1 MQATTRVTPL
11 KLALT
16 LAFCGAAFGLA
27 PAIAQQAAPAP
38 AAQAQVEVPAAGDD
52 FFGHVNAEW
61 LAKTQIPADK
71 GSWGAGQ
78 ALGDATNE
86 RIVKLI
92 EETAAKSPSGDVRR
106 VTDYYHA
113 FMDEAGI
120 EARGLKS
127 LKPELEKIDGIKDK
141 AALVRALA
149 GTVRADVDPLNSTNF
164 YTENLFGIWIA
175 QGLKDPNHYVPYILQ
190 GGLGLPDRAYYLDD
204 NQRMQ
209 QLRTAYQAH
218 IAAMLKLA
226 GYSEPEARAA
236 RVFELERKLA
246 QAHGS
251 REDSADIQ
259 KANNNWTLRDF
270 AAKAPGMDWRA
281 FFRAA
286 GLGKQD
292 KFIVY
297 HPSAIIGS
305 AALVNEMPLQAW
317 KDFLAFH
324 TVNHFGGTLPKAFVD
339 QRFEFYGR
347 TMNGTPQL
355 SPRWKRGLASVNGA
369 VPDAAGKMYVDR
381 YFPAESKVRL
391 QAMVAKIVEAFH
403 KRVDALDWM
412 APATKKE
419 AQEKLRTLYVGVG
432 YPDKWTTY
440 EGLEIKPDDAMG
452 NALRAEQ
459 FHYKQQLAKLGK
471 KVVPTEWCMPPH
483 VVNAVNMPMQNALN
497 FPAAILQ
504 PPFFDAKAS
513 DALNYGAIGAVIGHE
528 ISHSFDDQG
537 AQFDSKGRLRDWW
550 TKEDGEHFQKAAAAL
565 VAQYNAYEAFPDLK
579 LNGTLTLSE
588 NLADLAG
595 LAAALDA
602 YHVSLG
608 GKFTPAQDREFFNGY
623 AASWANKARDASLR
637 NQVMTDGHSPAKW
650 RTYTVRNL
658 DAWYQAYDVKP
669 GQKLYLAPEQRV
681 RVW

>member
-1 MQATTRVTPL
+1 MQDSKRVTPL

-16 LAFCGAAFGLA
+16 LAFCGVAFGMA
-27 PAIAQQAAPAP
+27 PATAQQAAPAP
-38 AAQAQVEVPAAGDD
+38 AAHTHAAVPLPGDD

-71 GSWGAGQ
+71 GSWGAGS

-92 EETAAKSPSGDVRR
+92 EESAAKSPGGDTRR
-106 VTDYYHA
+106 VTDFYRS
-113 FMDEAGI
+113 FMDEAAI
-120 EARGLKS
+120 EAHGLKS
-127 LKPELEKIDGIKDK
+127 LKPELEKIDAIKDK
-141 AALVRALA
+141 AALVRALGA
-149 GTVRADVDPLNSTNF
+149 SVRADVDPLNATNF

-175 QGLKDPNHYVPYILQ
+175 QGLTDPDNYVPYILQ
-190 GGLGLPDRAYYLDD
+190 GGLGMPDRAYYLED
-204 NQRMQ
+204 NQRMH

-226 GYSEPEARAA
+226 GYSEPETRAA

-246 QAHGS
+246 QAHAT
-251 REDSADIQ
+251 REDSANIQ
-259 KANNNWTLRDF
+259 KANNTWTMRDF

-286 GLGKQD
+286 GLNKQG

-297 HPSAIIGS
+297 HPSAITGS
-305 AALVNEMPLQAW
+305 AALVNELPLQSW

-324 TVNHFGGTLPKAFVD
+324 TVNHFGTYLPKAFVD

-347 TMNGTPQL
+347 TLNGTPQL
-355 SPRWKRGLASVNGA
+355 SPRWKRGLNAVNQA
-369 VPDAAGKMYVDR
+369 LPDAAGKMYVER
-381 YFPAESKVRL
+381 YFPAEAKARL
-391 QAMVAKIVEAFH
+391 QTMVSNIVDAFR
-403 KRVDALDWM
+403 KRVNALEWM
-412 APATKKE
+412 APSTRKE
-419 AQEKLRTLYVGVG
+419 ALAKLDVLYVGVG
-432 YPDKWTTY
+432 YPDKWTSY
-440 EGLEIKPDDAMG
+440 EGLDIKPDDAMG
-452 NALRAEQ
+452 NALRAEK
-459 FHYKQQLAKLGK
+459 FHYKQELAKLGK
-471 KVVPTEWCMPPH
+471 KVDPTEWCMPPH

-504 PPFFDAKAS
+504 PPFFDMKGS
-513 DALNYGAIGAVIGHE
+513 DAMNYGAIGAIIGHE
-528 ISHSFDDQG
+528 ISHSFDDMG

-550 TKEDGEHFQKAAAAL
+550 TKEDGEHFKKAAAKL
-565 VAQYNAYEAFPDLK
+565 VAQYDAYEAFPDLK

-608 GKFTPAQDREFFNGY
+608 GKATPGQDREFFNGY

-658 DAWYQAYDVKP
+658 DDWYTAYDVKP

>member
-1 MQATTRVTPL
+1 MQASSRVTPL
-11 KLALT
+11 KLAFT
-16 LAFCGAAFGLA
+16 LAFCGAAMGLA
-27 PAIAQQAAPAP
+27 PAIAQQAATAP
-38 AAQAQVEVPAAGDD
+38 AAQAPAAVPQPGDD
-52 FFGHVNAEW
+52 FFGYVNAEW

-71 GSWGAGQ
+71 GSWGAGS
-78 ALGDATNE
+78 ALGDETNA

-92 EETAAKSPSGDVRR
+92 EETAAKLPKGDVRR
-106 VTDYYHA
+106 VTDFYRS
-113 FMDEAGI
+113 FMDEAAI
-120 EARGLKS
+120 EAHGLKS
-127 LKPELEKIDGIKDK
+127 LKPELEKIDAIKDK
-141 AALVRALA
+141 AGLVHALGAS
-149 GTVRADVDPLNSTNF
+149 VRADVDPLNATNF

-175 QGLKDPNHYVPYILQ
+175 QGLTDPNHYIPYILQ
-190 GGLGLPDRAYYLDD
+190 GGLGMPDRAFYLEDS
-204 NQRMQ
+204 QRMS

-218 IAAMLKLA
+218 IAAMMKLA
-226 GYSEPEARAA
+226 GYSEPETRAA
-236 RVFELERKLA
+236 RVFELERKIA
-246 QAHGS
+246 QAHAS

-259 KANNNWTLRDF
+259 KANNTWTMRDF

-286 GLGKQD
+286 GLGKQG

-297 HPSAIIGS
+297 HPTAIAGS
-305 AALVNEMPLQAW
+305 AALVNEMPLQTW

-324 TVNHFGGTLPKAFVD
+324 TANHFGGYLPKAFVD
-339 QRFEFYGR
+339 QRFEFYGH
-347 TMNGTPQL
+347 TLNGTPQL
-355 SPRWKRGLASVNGA
+355 SPRWKRGLSAVNAA
-369 VPDAAGKMYVDR
+369 VPDAAGKLYVER
-381 YFPAESKVRL
+381 YFPAEAKARL
-391 QAMVAKIVEAFH
+391 QSMVANIVDAFR
-403 KRVDALDWM
+403 KRIDALDWM
-412 APATKKE
+412 APSTKKE

-432 YPDKWTTY
+432 YPDKWTSY

-459 FHYKQQLAKLGK
+459 FHYKQELAKLGK
-471 KVVPTEWCMPPH
+471 KVDPTEWCMPPH

-504 PPFFDAKAS
+504 PPFFDMKAS
-513 DALNYGAIGAVIGHE
+513 DAHNYGAIGSVIGHE

-537 AQFDSKGRLRDWW
+537 SQFDSKGRLRDWW
-550 TKEDGEHFQKAAAAL
+550 TKEDGEHFKQAAAKL
-565 VAQYNAYEAFPDLK
+565 VAQYDAYEAFPDLK

-602 YHVSLG
+602 YKASLG
-608 GKFTPAQDREFFNGY
+608 GKATPEQERAFFAGF
-623 AASWANKARDASLR
+623 ASSWANKTRDAALR
-637 NQVMTDGHSPAKW
+637 NQIATDGHAPSKW

>member
-38 AAQAQVEVPAAGDD
+38 AAQAQAEVPAAGDD

-71 GSWGAGQ
+71 GSWGAGS

-141 AALVRALA
+141 AGLVRALA
-149 GTVRADVDPLNSTNF
+149 GSVRADVDPLNSTNF

-246 QAHGS
+246 QAHGT

-355 SPRWKRGLASVNGA
+355 SPRWKRGLGSVNGA
-369 VPDAAGKMYVDR
+369 LPDAAGKMYVDR

-391 QAMVAKIVEAFH
+391 QAMVTNIVNAFH
-403 KRVDALDWM
+403 KRVEALDWM

-432 YPDKWTTY
+432 YPDKWTSY

-471 KVVPTEWCMPPH
+471 KVDPTEWCMPPH

>member
-1 MQATTRVTPL
+1 MQASIRVTPL

-27 PAIAQQAAPAP
+27 PAIAQQASPAP
-38 AAQAQVEVPAAGDD
+38 SSTTQTAAPLPGDD

-71 GSWGAGQ
+71 GSWGAGS

-92 EETAAKSPSGDVRR
+92 EETAAQSPTGDTRR
-106 VTDYYHA
+106 VTDFYRSY
-113 FMDEAGI
+113 MDEAGI
-120 EARGLKS
+120 EAQGLKS
-127 LKPELEKIDGIKDK
+127 LKPELEKIDAIKDK
-141 AALVRALA
+141 AALVRALGA
-149 GTVRADVDPLNSTNF
+149 SVRADVDPLNATNF
-164 YTENLFGIWIA
+164 FTENLFGIWIA
-175 QGLKDPNHYVPYILQ
+175 QGLTDPDRYTPYILQ
-190 GGLGLPDRAYYLDD
+190 GGLGMPDRAYYLED
-204 NQRMQ
+204 NQRMH

-226 GYSEPEARAA
+226 GYSEPETRAA
-236 RVFELERKLA
+236 RVYELERKLA
-246 QAHGS
+246 QAHAT
-251 REDSADIQ
+251 REDSANIQ
-259 KANNNWTLRDF
+259 KANNTWTMRDF

-286 GLGKQD
+286 GLGKQN

-297 HPSAIIGS
+297 HPTAITGG

-324 TVNHFGGTLPKAFVD
+324 TVNHFGSYLPKAFVD
-339 QRFEFYGR
+339 QRFEFYGK
-347 TMNGTPQL
+347 TLNGTPQL
-355 SPRWKRGLASVNGA
+355 SPRWKRGLGAVNNA
-369 VPDAAGKMYVDR
+369 VPDAAGKMYVER
-381 YFPAESKVRL
+381 YFPAEAKARL
-391 QAMVAKIVEAFH
+391 QTMVANIVDAFR
-403 KRVDALDWM
+403 KRVDALEWM
-412 APATKKE
+412 APSTRKE
-419 AQEKLRTLYVGVG
+419 ALAKLDVLYVGVG
-432 YPDKWTTY
+432 YPDKWTSY

-452 NALRAEQ
+452 NALRAEK
-459 FHYKQQLAKLGK
+459 FHYRQQLAKLGK
-471 KVVPTEWCMPPH
+471 KVDSKEWCMPPH
-483 VVNAVNMPMQNALN
+483 IVNAVNMPMQNALN

-504 PPFFDAKAS
+504 PPFFDMKAS
-513 DALNYGAIGAVIGHE
+513 DAHNYGAIGSVIGHE
-528 ISHSFDDQG
+528 ISHSFDDTG

-550 TKEDGEHFQKAAAAL
+550 TKEDGEHFKKAAAKL
-565 VAQYNAYEAFPDLK
+565 VAQYDAYEAFPDLK

-602 YHVSLG
+602 YHASLG
-608 GKFTPAQDREFFNGY
+608 GKATAAQDREFFSGF
-623 AASWANKARDASLR
+623 ASSWANKSRDASLR

-658 DAWYQAYDVKP
+658 DTWYQAYDVKP

>member
-1 MQATTRVTPL
+1 MQASTRVTPL

-27 PAIAQQAAPAP
+27 PAFAQEAAPKP
-38 AAQAQVEVPAAGDD
+38 AVQTQDAVPLAGDD

-71 GSWGAGQ
+71 GSWGAGS

-92 EETAAKSPSGDVRR
+92 EETAAKSPTGDTRR
-106 VTDYYHA
+106 VTDYYRS
-113 FMDEAGI
+113 FMDEAGV
-120 EARGLKS
+120 EAQGLKS
-127 LKPELEKIDGIKDK
+127 LKPELAKIDAIKDK
-141 AALVRALA
+141 AGLVRALA

-164 YTENLFGIWIA
+164 YTENLFGVWIA
-175 QGLKDPNHYVPYILQ
+175 QGLTDPNHYVPYILQ
-190 GGLGLPDRAYYLDD
+190 GGLGMPDRAYYLDD

-246 QAHGS
+246 QTHVS

-259 KANNNWTLRDF
+259 KANNTWTMRDF

-281 FFRAA
+281 FFNAA
-286 GLGKQD
+286 GLGKQG

-297 HPSAIIGS
+297 HPSAITGS

-355 SPRWKRGLASVNGA
+355 SPRWKRGLASVNNA
-369 VPDAAGKMYVDR
+369 LPDAAGKMYVER

-391 QAMVAKIVEAFH
+391 QTMVTNIVEAFR

-432 YPDKWTTY
+432 YPDKWTSY
-440 EGLEIKPDDAMG
+440 EGLEVKPDDAMG

-471 KVVPTEWCMPPH
+471 KVDPTEWCMPPH

-537 AQFDSKGRLRDWW
+537 AQFDAKGRLRDWW
-550 TKEDGEHFQKAAAAL
+550 TKADGEHFKQAAAKL
-565 VAQYNAYEAFPDLK
+565 VAQYDSYEAFPDLK

-623 AASWANKARDASLR
+623 AASWANKSRDASLR
-637 NQVMTDGHSPAKW
+637 NQVMTDGHAPAKW

>member
-1 MQATTRVTPL
+1 MQASTRVTPL
-11 KLALT
+11 KMALT

-27 PAIAQQAAPAP
+27 PAFAQQAAPAP
-38 AAQAQVEVPAAGDD
+38 AAQTQDAVPLAGDD
-52 FFGHVNAEW
+52 FFGHVNADW

-71 GSWGAGQ
+71 GSWGAGS

-92 EETAAKSPSGDVRR
+92 EETAAKSPTGDTRR
-106 VTDYYHA
+106 VTDFYRS

-120 EARGLKS
+120 EAQGLKS
-127 LKPELEKIDGIKDK
+127 LKPELEKIDAIKDK
-141 AALVRALA
+141 AGLVRALA
-149 GTVRADVDPLNSTNF
+149 ATVRADVDPLNSTNF

-175 QGLKDPNHYVPYILQ
+175 QGLTDPNHYVPYILQ
-190 GGLGLPDRAYYLDD
+190 GGLGMPDRAFYLDD

-246 QAHGS
+246 QTHVT

-259 KANNNWTLRDF
+259 KANNTWTMRDF
-270 AAKAPGMDWRA
+270 AAKAPGMDWHA
-281 FFRAA
+281 FFRDA
-286 GLGKQD
+286 GLGKQN

-324 TVNHFGGTLPKAFVD
+324 KVNHFGGSLPKAFVE

-369 VPDAAGKMYVDR
+369 LPDAAGKMYVER
-381 YFPAESKVRL
+381 YFPAESKARL
-391 QAMVAKIVEAFH
+391 QTMVSNIVEAFR

-419 AQEKLRTLYVGVG
+419 ALEKLRTLYVGVG
-432 YPDKWTTY
+432 YPDKWTSY
-440 EGLEIKPDDAMG
+440 EGLEIKPDDATG

-471 KVVPTEWCMPPH
+471 KVDPTEWCMPPH

-537 AQFDSKGRLRDWW
+537 AQFDAKGRLRDWW

-608 GKFTPAQDREFFNGY
+608 GKFTPAQDRDFFNGY
-623 AASWANKARDASLR
+623 AASWANKSRDASLR
-637 NQVMTDGHSPAKW
+637 NQVMTDGHAPAKW

>member
-471 KVVPTEWCMPPH
+471 KVDPTEWCMPPH

>member
-1 MQATTRVTPL
+1 MQASTRVTPL

-16 LAFCGAAFGLA
+16 LAFCGATFGLV

-38 AAQAQVEVPAAGDD
+38 AAQTQDAVPQPGDD

-71 GSWGAGQ
+71 GSWGAGS

-92 EETAAKSPSGDVRR
+92 DETAAKSPTGDTRR
-106 VTDYYHA
+106 VTDFYRS
-113 FMDEAGI
+113 FMDEAAI
-120 EARGLKS
+120 EAHGLKS
-127 LKPELEKIDGIKDK
+127 LKPELEKIDAIKDK
-141 AALVRALA
+141 AALVHALA
-149 GTVRADVDPLNSTNF
+149 ASIRADVDPLNSTNF

-175 QGLKDPNHYVPYILQ
+175 QGLTDPNHYTPYILQ

-204 NQRMQ
+204 NQRMH

-226 GYSEPEARAA
+226 GYSEPETRAA
-236 RVFELERKLA
+236 RVYELERKLA

-259 KANNNWTLRDF
+259 KANNTWTMRDF

-286 GLGKQD
+286 GLGKQN

-297 HPSAIIGS
+297 HPSAITGS

-324 TVNHFGGTLPKAFVD
+324 TVNHFGGFLPKAFVD

-355 SPRWKRGLASVNGA
+355 SPRWKRGLSAVNNA
-369 VPDAAGKMYVDR
+369 VPDAAGKMYVER
-381 YFPAESKVRL
+381 YFPAEAKTRL
-391 QAMVAKIVEAFH
+391 QAMVSNIVDSFR

-440 EGLEIKPDDAMG
+440 DGLEIKPDDAMG

-471 KVVPTEWCMPPH
+471 KVDPTEWCMPPH

-504 PPFFDAKAS
+504 PPFFDMKAS

-550 TKEDGEHFQKAAAAL
+550 TKEDGEHFKQAAAKL
-565 VAQYNAYEAFPDLK
+565 VAQYDSYEAFPDLK

-608 GKFTPAQDREFFNGY
+608 GKATPAQDRDFFNGY

>member
-1 MQATTRVTPL
+1 MQASIRVTPL

-27 PAIAQQAAPAP
+27 PAIAQQASPAP
-38 AAQAQVEVPAAGDD
+38 SSTTQTAAPLPGDD

-71 GSWGAGQ
+71 GSWGAGS

-92 EETAAKSPSGDVRR
+92 EETAAPSPTGDTRR
-106 VTDYYHA
+106 VTDFYRSY
-113 FMDEAGI
+113 MDEAGI
-120 EARGLKS
+120 EAQGLKS
-127 LKPELEKIDGIKDK
+127 LKPELEKIDAIKDK
-141 AALVRALA
+141 AALVRALGA
-149 GTVRADVDPLNSTNF
+149 SVRADVDPLNATNF
-164 YTENLFGIWIA
+164 FTENLFGIWIA
-175 QGLKDPNHYVPYILQ
+175 QGLTDPDRYTPYILQ
-190 GGLGLPDRAYYLDD
+190 GGLGMPDRAYYLDD
-204 NQRMQ
+204 NQRMH

-226 GYSEPEARAA
+226 GYSEPETRAA
-236 RVFELERKLA
+236 RVYELERKLA
-246 QAHGS
+246 QAHAT
-251 REDSADIQ
+251 REDSANIQ
-259 KANNNWTLRDF
+259 KANNTWTMRDF

-286 GLGKQD
+286 GLGKQN

-297 HPSAIIGS
+297 HPTAITGG

-324 TVNHFGGTLPKAFVD
+324 TVNHFGSYLPKAFVD
-339 QRFEFYGR
+339 QRFEFYGK
-347 TMNGTPQL
+347 TLNGTPQL
-355 SPRWKRGLASVNGA
+355 SPRWKRGLGAVNNA
-369 VPDAAGKMYVDR
+369 VPDAAGKMYVER
-381 YFPAESKVRL
+381 YFPAEAKARL
-391 QAMVAKIVEAFH
+391 QTMVANIVDAFR
-403 KRVDALDWM
+403 KRVDALEWM
-412 APATKKE
+412 APSTRKE
-419 AQEKLRTLYVGVG
+419 ALAKLDVLYVGVG
-432 YPDKWTTY
+432 YPDKWTSY

-452 NALRAEQ
+452 NALRAEK
-459 FHYKQQLAKLGK
+459 FHYRQQLAKLGK
-471 KVVPTEWCMPPH
+471 KVDSKEWCMPPH
-483 VVNAVNMPMQNALN
+483 IVNAVNMPMQNALN

-504 PPFFDAKAS
+504 PPFFDMKAS
-513 DALNYGAIGAVIGHE
+513 DAHNYGAIGSVIGHE
-528 ISHSFDDQG
+528 ISHSFDDTG

-550 TKEDGEHFQKAAAAL
+550 TKEDGEHFKKAAAKL
-565 VAQYNAYEAFPDLK
+565 VAQYDAYEAFPDLK

-602 YHVSLG
+602 YHASLG
-608 GKFTPAQDREFFNGY
+608 GKATAAQDREFFSGF
-623 AASWANKARDASLR
+623 ASSWANKSRDASLR

-658 DAWYQAYDVKP
+658 DTWYQAYDVKP

>member
-1 MQATTRVTPL
+1 MQATIRVTPL

-38 AAQAQVEVPAAGDD
+38 AVQAQDAVPAAGDD
-52 FFGHVNAEW
+52 FFGHVNADW

-71 GSWGAGQ
+71 GSWGAGS

-92 EETAAKSPSGDVRR
+92 DETAAKSPSGDARR
-106 VTDYYHA
+106 VTDYYRA

-141 AALVRALA
+141 AGLVRALA
-149 GTVRADVDPLNSTNF
+149 ATVRADVDPLNSTNF
-164 YTENLFGIWIA
+164 YTENLFGIWVA
-175 QGLKDPNHYVPYILQ
+175 QGLTDPNHYIPYVLQ
-190 GGLGLPDRAYYLDD
+190 GGLGLPDRAYYLED

-246 QAHGS
+246 QTHVT

-259 KANNNWTLRDF
+259 KANNAWTMRDF

-297 HPSAIIGS
+297 HPSAITGS

-324 TVNHFGGTLPKAFVD
+324 TANHFGGSLPKAFVD

-355 SPRWKRGLASVNGA
+355 SPRWKRGLAAVNGA
-369 VPDAAGKMYVDR
+369 VPDAAGKMYVER

-391 QAMVAKIVEAFH
+391 QAMVSNIVNAFR
-403 KRVDALDWM
+403 KRVDGLDWM

-432 YPDKWTTY
+432 YPDKWTSY

-471 KVVPTEWCMPPH
+471 KVDATEWCMPPH

-602 YHVSLG
+602 YHVSIG
-608 GKFTPAQDREFFNGY
+608 GKFTPAQDRDFFNGY
-623 AASWANKARDASLR
+623 AASWANKSRDAALR

-658 DAWYQAYDVKP
+658 DAWYQAYEVKP

>member
-1 MQATTRVTPL
+1 MQASIRVTPL

-27 PAIAQQAAPAP
+27 PAIAQQASPAP
-38 AAQAQVEVPAAGDD
+38 SSTTQTAAPLPGDD

-71 GSWGAGQ
+71 GSWGAGS

-92 EETAAKSPSGDVRR
+92 EETAAPSPTGDTRR
-106 VTDYYHA
+106 VMDFYRSY
-113 FMDEAGI
+113 MDEAGI
-120 EARGLKS
+120 EAQGLKS
-127 LKPELEKIDGIKDK
+127 LKPELEKIDAIKDK
-141 AALVRALA
+141 AALVRALGA
-149 GTVRADVDPLNSTNF
+149 SVRADVDPLNATNF
-164 YTENLFGIWIA
+164 FTENLFGIWIA
-175 QGLKDPNHYVPYILQ
+175 QGLTDPDRYTPYILQ
-190 GGLGLPDRAYYLDD
+190 GGLGMPDRAYYLED
-204 NQRMQ
+204 NQRMH

-226 GYSEPEARAA
+226 GYSEPETRAA
-236 RVFELERKLA
+236 RVYELERKLA
-246 QAHGS
+246 QAHAT
-251 REDSADIQ
+251 REDSANIQ
-259 KANNNWTLRDF
+259 KANNTWTMRDF

-286 GLGKQD
+286 GLGKQN

-297 HPSAIIGS
+297 HPTAITGG

-324 TVNHFGGTLPKAFVD
+324 TVNHFGSYLPKAFVD
-339 QRFEFYGR
+339 QRFEFYGK
-347 TMNGTPQL
+347 TLNGTPQL
-355 SPRWKRGLASVNGA
+355 SPRWKRGLGAVNNA
-369 VPDAAGKMYVDR
+369 VPDAAGKMYVER
-381 YFPAESKVRL
+381 YFPAEAKARL
-391 QAMVAKIVEAFH
+391 QTMVANIVDAFR
-403 KRVDALDWM
+403 KRVDALEWM
-412 APATKKE
+412 APSTRKE
-419 AQEKLRTLYVGVG
+419 ALAKLDVLYVGVG
-432 YPDKWTTY
+432 YPDKWTSY

-452 NALRAEQ
+452 NALRAEK
-459 FHYKQQLAKLGK
+459 FHYRQQLAKLGK
-471 KVVPTEWCMPPH
+471 KVDSKEWCMPPH
-483 VVNAVNMPMQNALN
+483 IVNAVNMPMQNALN

-504 PPFFDAKAS
+504 PPFFDMKAS
-513 DALNYGAIGAVIGHE
+513 DAHNYGAIGSVIGHE
-528 ISHSFDDQG
+528 ISHSFDDTG

-550 TKEDGEHFQKAAAAL
+550 TKEDGEHFKKAAAKL
-565 VAQYNAYEAFPDLK
+565 VAQYDAYEAFPDLK

-595 LAAALDA
+595 LATALDA
-602 YHVSLG
+602 YHASLG
-608 GKFTPAQDREFFNGY
+608 GKATAAQDREFFSGF
-623 AASWANKARDASLR
+623 ASSWANKSRDASLR

-658 DAWYQAYDVKP
+658 DTWYQAYDVKP

>member
-1 MQATTRVTPL
+1 MQASIRVTPL

-38 AAQAQVEVPAAGDD
+38 AAQAQEAIPAAGDD

-71 GSWGAGQ
+71 GSWGAGS

-92 EETAAKSPSGDVRR
+92 EETAAKSPTGDTRR
-106 VTDYYHA
+106 VTDMYRA
-113 FMDEAGI
+113 FMDEAAI
-120 EARGLKS
+120 EANGQKS
-127 LKPELEKIDGIKDK
+127 VKPVLDQINAIKDK
-141 AALVRALA
+141 AGLVRALA
-149 GTVRADVDPLNSTNF
+149 GTIRADVDPLNSTNF

-175 QGLKDPNHYVPYILQ
+175 QGLTDPNHYVPYILQ

-226 GYSEPEARAA
+226 GYSEPETRAA

-246 QAHGS
+246 QSHGS

-259 KANNNWTLRDF
+259 KANNTWTMRDF
-270 AAKAPGMDWRA
+270 AAKAPGIDWHA
-281 FFRAA
+281 FFRTA

-297 HPSAIIGS
+297 HPSAVIGS

-317 KDFLAFH
+317 KDYLAFH
-324 TVNHFGGTLPKAFVD
+324 TVNHFGSSLPKAFVE
-339 QRFEFYGR
+339 QRFDFYGR
-347 TMNGTPQL
+347 TMNGTPQI
-355 SPRWKRGLASVNGA
+355 SPRWKRGLSVVNNA
-369 VPDAAGKMYVDR
+369 VPDAAGKMYVER
-381 YFPAESKVRL
+381 YFPAESKARL
-391 QAMVAKIVEAFH
+391 QTMMANIVDAFR

-432 YPDKWTTY
+432 YPDKWTSY
-440 EGLEIKPDDAMG
+440 EGLVIKPDDAVG
-452 NALRAEQ
+452 NSMRAEQ

-471 KVVPTEWCMPPH
+471 KVDPTEWCMPPH

-537 AQFDSKGRLRDWW
+537 SQFDSKGRLRDWW

-602 YHVSLG
+602 YHVSIG
-608 GKFTPAQDREFFNGY
+608 GKFTPAQDRDFFNGY
-623 AASWANKARDASLR
+623 AASWANKSRDAALR

>member
-1 MQATTRVTPL
+1 MQDSKRVTPL

-16 LAFCGAAFGLA
+16 LAFCGVAFGMA
-27 PAIAQQAAPAP
+27 PATAQQAAPAP
-38 AAQAQVEVPAAGDD
+38 AAHTHAAVPLPGDD

-71 GSWGAGQ
+71 GSWGAGS

-92 EETAAKSPSGDVRR
+92 EESAAKSPGGDTRR
-106 VTDYYHA
+106 VTDFYRS
-113 FMDEAGI
+113 FMDEAAI
-120 EARGLKS
+120 EAHGLKS
-127 LKPELEKIDGIKDK
+127 LKPELEKIDAIKDK
-141 AALVRALA
+141 AALVRALGA
-149 GTVRADVDPLNSTNF
+149 SVRADVDPLNATNF

-175 QGLKDPNHYVPYILQ
+175 QGLTDPDNYVPYILQ
-190 GGLGLPDRAYYLDD
+190 GGLGMPDRAYYLED
-204 NQRMQ
+204 NQRMH

-226 GYSEPEARAA
+226 GYSEPETRAA

-246 QAHGS
+246 QAHAT
-251 REDSADIQ
+251 REDSANIQ
-259 KANNNWTLRDF
+259 KANNTWTMRDF

-286 GLGKQD
+286 GLNKQG

-297 HPSAIIGS
+297 HPSAITGS
-305 AALVNEMPLQAW
+305 AALVNELPLQSW

-324 TVNHFGGTLPKAFVD
+324 TVNHFGTYLPKAFVD

-347 TMNGTPQL
+347 TLNGTPQL
-355 SPRWKRGLASVNGA
+355 SPRWKRGLNAVNQA
-369 VPDAAGKMYVDR
+369 LPDAAGKMYVER
-381 YFPAESKVRL
+381 YFPAEAKARL
-391 QAMVAKIVEAFH
+391 QTMVSNIVDAFR
-403 KRVDALDWM
+403 KRVNALEWM
-412 APATKKE
+412 APSTRKE
-419 AQEKLRTLYVGVG
+419 ALAKLDVLYVGVG
-432 YPDKWTTY
+432 YPDKWTSY
-440 EGLEIKPDDAMG
+440 EGLDIKPDDAMG
-452 NALRAEQ
+452 NALRAEK
-459 FHYKQQLAKLGK
+459 FHYKQELAKLGK
-471 KVVPTEWCMPPH
+471 KVDPTEWCMPPH

-504 PPFFDAKAS
+504 PPFFDMKGS
-513 DALNYGAIGAVIGHE
+513 DAMNYGAIGAIIGHE
-528 ISHSFDDQG
+528 ISHSFDDMG

-550 TKEDGEHFQKAAAAL
+550 TKEDGEHFKKAAAKL
-565 VAQYNAYEAFPDLK
+565 VAQYDAYEAFPDLK

-608 GKFTPAQDREFFNGY
+608 GKATPAQDREFFNGY

-658 DAWYQAYDVKP
+658 DDWYTAYDVKP

>member
-1 MQATTRVTPL
+1 MQATIRVTPL
-11 KLALT
+11 KLAFT

-38 AAQAQVEVPAAGDD
+38 AAQTPLTVPAAGDD

-71 GSWGAGQ
+71 GSWGAGS

-92 EETAAKSPSGDVRR
+92 EETAAKSPSGDTRR

-113 FMDEAGI
+113 YMDEAGI

-127 LKPELEKIDGIKDK
+127 LKPELEKIDAIKDK
-141 AALVRALA
+141 ASLVRALA

-175 QGLKDPNHYVPYILQ
+175 QGLKDPNHYIPYILQ
-190 GGLGLPDRAYYLDD
+190 GGLGMPDRAYYLDD

-246 QAHGS
+246 QTHVT

-259 KANNNWTLRDF
+259 KANNNWTMRDF

-391 QAMVAKIVEAFH
+391 QAMVTNIVNAFH
-403 KRVDALDWM
+403 KRIDALDWM

-432 YPDKWTTY
+432 YPDKWTSY

-471 KVVPTEWCMPPH
+471 KVDPTEWCMPPH
-483 VVNAVNMPMQNALN
+483 IVNAVNMPMQNALN

-513 DALNYGAIGAVIGHE
+513 DALNYGAIGSVIGHE

-602 YHVSLG
+602 YHVSIG

-623 AASWANKARDASLR
+623 AASWAQKERDAALR

>member
-1 MQATTRVTPL
+1 MQASIRVTPL

-27 PAIAQQAAPAP
+27 PAIAQQASPAP
-38 AAQAQVEVPAAGDD
+38 SSTTQTAAPLPGDD

-71 GSWGAGQ
+71 GSWGAGS

-92 EETAAKSPSGDVRR
+92 EETAAPSPTGDTRR
-106 VTDYYHA
+106 VTDFYRSY
-113 FMDEAGI
+113 MDEAGI
-120 EARGLKS
+120 EAQGLKS
-127 LKPELEKIDGIKDK
+127 LKPELEKIDAIKDK
-141 AALVRALA
+141 AALVRALGA
-149 GTVRADVDPLNSTNF
+149 SVRADVDPLNATNF
-164 YTENLFGIWIA
+164 FTENLFGIWIA
-175 QGLKDPNHYVPYILQ
+175 QGLTDPDRYTPYILQ
-190 GGLGLPDRAYYLDD
+190 GGLGMPDRAYYLED
-204 NQRMQ
+204 NQRMH

-226 GYSEPEARAA
+226 GYSEPETRAA
-236 RVFELERKLA
+236 RVYELERKLA
-246 QAHGS
+246 QAHAT
-251 REDSADIQ
+251 REDSANIQ
-259 KANNNWTLRDF
+259 KANNTWTMRDF

-286 GLGKQD
+286 GLGKQN

-297 HPSAIIGS
+297 HPTAITGG

-324 TVNHFGGTLPKAFVD
+324 TVNHFGSYLPKAFVD
-339 QRFEFYGR
+339 QRFEFYGK
-347 TMNGTPQL
+347 TLNGTPQL
-355 SPRWKRGLASVNGA
+355 SPRWKRGLGAVNNA
-369 VPDAAGKMYVDR
+369 VPDAAGKMYVER
-381 YFPAESKVRL
+381 YFPAEAKARL
-391 QAMVAKIVEAFH
+391 QTMVANIVDAFR
-403 KRVDALDWM
+403 KRVDALEWM
-412 APATKKE
+412 APSTRKE
-419 AQEKLRTLYVGVG
+419 ALAKLDVLYVGVG
-432 YPDKWTTY
+432 YPDKWTSY

-452 NALRAEQ
+452 NALRAEK
-459 FHYKQQLAKLGK
+459 FHYRQQLAKLGK
-471 KVVPTEWCMPPH
+471 KVDSKEWCMPPH
-483 VVNAVNMPMQNALN
+483 IVNAVNMPMQNALN

-504 PPFFDAKAS
+504 PPFFDMKAS
-513 DALNYGAIGAVIGHE
+513 DAHNYGAIGSVIGHE
-528 ISHSFDDQG
+528 ISHSFDDTG

-550 TKEDGEHFQKAAAAL
+550 TKEDGEHFKKAAAKL
-565 VAQYNAYEAFPDLK
+565 VAQYDAYEAFPDLK

-602 YHVSLG
+602 YHASLG
-608 GKFTPAQDREFFNGY
+608 GKATAAQDREFFSGF
-623 AASWANKARDASLR
+623 ASSWANKSRDASLR

-658 DAWYQAYDVKP
+658 DTWYQAYDVKP

>member
-1 MQATTRVTPL
+1 MQASTRVTPL

-16 LAFCGAAFGLA
+16 LAFCGATLGLV

-38 AAQAQVEVPAAGDD
+38 AAQTQDAVPLPGDD

-71 GSWGAGQ
+71 GSWGAGS

-92 EETAAKSPSGDVRR
+92 DETAAKSPTGDTRR
-106 VTDYYHA
+106 VTDFYRS
-113 FMDEAGI
+113 FMDEAAI
-120 EARGLKS
+120 EAQGLKS
-127 LKPELEKIDGIKDK
+127 LKPELEKIDAIKDK
-141 AALVRALA
+141 AGLVRALA
-149 GTVRADVDPLNSTNF
+149 TSIRADVDPLNSTNF

-175 QGLKDPNHYVPYILQ
+175 QGLTDPNHYTPYILQ
-190 GGLGLPDRAYYLDD
+190 GGLGMPDRAYYLED
-204 NQRMQ
+204 NQRMH

-226 GYSEPEARAA
+226 GYSEPETRAA
-236 RVFELERKLA
+236 RVYELERKLA
-246 QAHGS
+246 QAHAT

-259 KANNNWTLRDF
+259 KANNTWTMRDF

-286 GLGKQD
+286 GLGKQN

-297 HPSAIIGS
+297 HPTAITGS

-317 KDFLAFH
+317 KDFMAFH
-324 TVNHFGGTLPKAFVD
+324 TVNHFGGFLPKAFVD

-355 SPRWKRGLASVNGA
+355 SPRWKRGLSAVNNA
-369 VPDAAGKMYVDR
+369 VPDAAGKMYVER
-381 YFPAESKVRL
+381 YFPAEAKARL
-391 QAMVAKIVEAFH
+391 QTMVSNIVESFR

-432 YPDKWTTY
+432 YPDKWTSY

-471 KVVPTEWCMPPH
+471 KVDPTEWCMPPH

-504 PPFFDAKAS
+504 PPFFDMKAT
-513 DALNYGAIGAVIGHE
+513 DAMNYGAIGAVIGHE

-550 TKEDGEHFQKAAAAL
+550 TKEDGEHFKQAAAKL
-565 VAQYNAYEAFPDLK
+565 VAQYDAYEAFPDLK

-608 GKFTPAQDREFFNGY
+608 GKATPAQDREFFNGY
-623 AASWANKARDASLR
+623 AASWANKARDAALR

>member
-1 MQATTRVTPL
+1 MQASNRVTPL

-16 LAFCGAAFGLA
+16 LAFCGATLGLA
-27 PAIAQQAAPAP
+27 PAIAQQAAPAAASAQP
-38 AAQAQVEVPAAGDD
+38 AAVLPGDD
-52 FFGHVNAEW
+52 FFAYVNADW
-61 LAKTQIPADK
+61 LAKTEIPADK
-71 GSWGAGQ
+71 GSWGAGS

-92 EETAAKSPSGDVRR
+92 EETAARSPTGDVRR
-106 VTDYYHA
+106 VTDFYRA
-113 FMDEAGI
+113 FMDEAGV
-120 EARGLKS
+120 EAQGTAS
-127 LKPELEKIDGIKDK
+127 LAPELKKIDAIKDK
-141 AALVRALA
+141 AGLVAALGAS
-149 GTVRADVDPLNSTNF
+149 VRADVDPLNSTNF
-164 YTENLFGIWIA
+164 FTENIFGMWFA
-175 QGLKDPNHYVPYILQ
+175 QGLNDPHHYIPYILQ
-190 GGLGLPDRAYYLDD
+190 GGLGMPDRAFYLDD
-204 NQRMQ
+204 SPRMS

-236 RVFELERKLA
+236 RVFELEKKIA
-246 QAHGS
+246 QSHGT

-259 KANNNWTLRDF
+259 KANNLWTMKDF
-270 AAKAPGMDWRA
+270 GAKAPGMDWKA
-281 FFRAA
+281 FFHAA
-286 GLGKQD
+286 GLGKQN
-292 KFIVY
+292 KFMVY
-297 HPSAIIGS
+297 HPSAITGA
-305 AALVNEMPLQAW
+305 AALVNDMPLQAW

-324 TVNHFGGTLPKAFVD
+324 MVNHFGGTLPKAFVD

-355 SPRWKRGLASVNGA
+355 SPRWKRGLAAVNAA
-369 VPDAAGKMYVDR
+369 VPDAAGKMYVER
-381 YFPAESKVRL
+381 YFPAEAKARL
-391 QAMVAKIVEAFH
+391 QTMVANIVAAFH
-403 KRVDALDWM
+403 KRVEQLDWM

-432 YPDKWTTY
+432 YPDKWTSY
-440 EGLEIKPDDAMG
+440 EGLEIKPNDAMG
-452 NALRAEQ
+452 NALRAEK
-459 FHYKQQLAKLGK
+459 FHYQQQLAKLGK
-471 KVVPTEWCMPPH
+471 KVDPTEWCMPPH
-483 VVNAVNMPMQNALN
+483 IVNAVNMPMQNALN

-504 PPFFDAKAS
+504 PPFFDMNAS
-513 DALNYGAIGAVIGHE
+513 DAHNYGAIGSVIGHE

-537 AQFDSKGRLRDWW
+537 AQFDAKGRLRDWW
-550 TKEDGEHFQKAAAAL
+550 TKADGEHFKKAAASL
-565 VAQYNAYEAFPDLK
+565 VAQYDAYQAFPDLK

-602 YHVSLG
+602 YHASLG
-608 GKFTPAQDREFFNGY
+608 GKATPEQDRAFFNGY
-623 AASWANKARDASLR
+623 ASSWSNKSRDAALR
-637 NQVMTDGHSPAKW
+637 VQIATDGHAPAKW